1 MARNARNNRRGERVK
16 ESLRT
21 GLGFGLTS
29 AALTTMGLMVGLSA
43 STHSRSAVIAGIL
56 TIAIAD
62 TFADALGIHIS
73 EDAKNKRESHVWT
86 ATIATLFSK
95 GAVALSFLVPFL
107 VLTVDEAV
115 SLGMAWGF
123 LLIALVSHR
132 IAQAQGESTVK
143 VAGEH
148 ILLGIG
154 VILATH
160 YAGTWISANV

>member
-1 MARNARNNRRGERVK
+1 MR
-16 ESLRT
+16 ESLET
-21 GLGFGLTS
+21 GIGFGLTS

-43 STHSRSAVIAGIL
+43 GTHSRSAVIAGIL

-73 EDAKNKRESHVWT
+73 EDAKNKRERHVWT
-86 ATIATLFSK
+86 ATAATLFSK
-95 GAVALSFLVPFL
+95 GAVALSFLVPFIL
-107 VLTVDEAV
+107 LSVEEALIV
-115 SLGMAWGF
+115 GMAWGF

-132 IAQAQGESTVK
+132 IARDQGESTVK

-148 ILLGIG
+148 IFLGIG

-160 YAGTWISANV
+160 YAGTWISANI